1 MKRSLIGMT
10 LSAALLSVA
19 NAGASEFAGAY
30 AGANV
35 SSDRARMTG
44 VQSKNVGYLGLGAG
58 YNWDISSLVLGVNG
72 FYDHHKKAYTGRDY
86 GFDGKLGMPF
96 GSWMPY
102 VKLGAAASDPGTR
115 AHGGLGVEYK
125 LAANWAVTGE
135 WVTDGKTKNGIK
147 YTNNNFG
154 IGLNY
159 YFFVPGSTA
168 GAAAEEVPVVAAI
181 APVPEPVPTPAPAP
195 APVPAPAL
203 EPEPAPVPVPEP
215 VAAPVPQPVETMK
228 SILVEKPFVL
238 EGASFATASDK
249 LLKGADQKLAEV
261 LAVAKRYPNVK
272 LEVSGH
278 TDSQNKTGRNQILSE
293 RRAAAVKAYL
303 VKNGIA
309 ADRIVSAGYAD
320 TKPVA
325 DNNTAQG
332 RAANRRVEVRYVLM
346 EEKRVPVTQ

>member
-1 MKRSLIGMT
+1 MKKSFIGMA

-30 AGANV
+30 VSANV

-44 VQSKNVGYLGLGAG
+44 VESKNVGYLGLGAG
-58 YNWDISSLVLGVNG
+58 YNWDISSLVFGVNG
-72 FYDHHKKAYTGRDY
+72 FYDHHEKAYTGRDY
-86 GFDGKLGMPF
+86 GFDGKLGMPL

-102 VKLGAAASDPGTR
+102 VKLGVAASDPGTR

-135 WVTDGKTKNGIK
+135 WTTDRKTKDGIK

-154 IGLNY
+154 IGVSY
-159 YFFVPGSTA
+159 YFFAPNAAPSTTE
-168 GAAAEEVPVVAAI
+168 AAEEAPVVAI
-181 APVPEPVPTPAPAP
+181 APAPAPEPVP
-195 APVPAPAL
+195 APVPAPAPA
-203 EPEPAPVPVPEP
+203 PEPAPVPVPEP
-215 VAAPVPQPVETMK
+215 VAAPAPQPVEAMK

-249 LLKGADQKLAEV
+249 LLKGADQKLTEV

-278 TDSQNKTGRNQILSE
+278 TDSQNKTGRNHVLSE

-309 ADRIVSAGYAD
+309 ADRIVTAGYAD
-320 TKPVA
+320 AKPVA

-346 EEKRVPVTQ
+346 EEKQVPVTQ